1 MSSKDSRWA
10 GDTPS
15 VEPDP
20 KTYEEQH
27 LSEVIAKITTVKNE
41 LSARLTSIGSANLDR
56 LKDLKSDPE
65 TGTDFQMLLDQLH
78 EKNEAYGLKEKF
90 QRLEEY
96 EFLVGNPYFA
106 RIDIKEDGTDPPEQL
121 YIGKFGYTERVPVV
135 TDWRAS
141 VASIYYR
148 YRFPQKNVEYKTV
161 VGTEK
166 RDLLLKRTF
175 DIHQGQLVKLYN
187 NDIQFDEKDIIID
200 KIKTRTGGVLED
212 IIETIQQDQMDI
224 IEADPRQI
232 CIVQGCVGSGKSTVA
247 IHKLAHI
254 FFHFSNYIHP
264 EKSILI
270 VKNQILVGY
279 LATLFPKL
287 GIFDINFKTLRDLV
301 VNAVFREELPVK
313 IDLSIDQNTSE
324 YDLKKMTGI
333 LKSVEATHYVYEKK
347 IKEVFDKPEFAP
359 YGGFKYSTN
368 LTPYENICEIFD
380 DLSEEIESQK
390 EALKEN
396 PDSMRATIYK
406 DNIRQIRL
414 IVRRINDLKYKIKH
428 ETIGEFL
435 KEFNIVTS
443 VKLTYLQT
451 LIYIFIYGKLIG
463 FKKIQPYEYCV
474 IDEGQDFSLLEFAVL
489 TNFVLRGRFGIF
501 GDLNQ
506 GLNSDGIKDW
516 TEIKDVIVEAKTAN
530 VFKLETNFRSTKP
543 IIDVANGI
551 LGKYTSDYLP
561 KSVNRNGDS
570 PDIRLLDT
578 SREVLNNFSTLL
590 NEDISALSK
599 SIGIICYDQNYLNEA
614 EKIIANTK
622 VQPNLFVK
630 LDQTKR
636 INYVPKGVYLMDI
649 DDCKGLEFSKVYILG
664 LNLDKVDSPET
675 ARKAFVAVT
684 RAMNELVVLGT
695 K

>member
-1 MSSKDSRWA
+1 MNELNEIQEKR
-10 GDTPS
+10 
-15 VEPDP
+15 
-20 KTYEEQH
+20 H
-27 LSEVIAKITTVKNE
+27 LDEVINKITDAKNV
-41 LSARLTSIGSANLDR
+41 LRSKLTSIGGENLER
-56 LKDLKSDPE
+56 LKDLKADPE

-78 EKNEAYGLKEKF
+78 EKNESYGLKEKY

-96 EFLVGNPYFA
+96 EFLTGNPYFA
-106 RIDIKEDGTDPPEQL
+106 RIDIKEGEDAPEQL

-166 RDLLLKRTF
+166 RELLLKRTF

-200 KIKTRTGGVLED
+200 KINTRTGGVLED

-264 EKSILI
+264 EKSILV

-287 GIFDINFKTLRDLV
+287 GIFDINFKTLRDLI
-301 VNAVFREELPVK
+301 VNAVFREELPIK
-313 IDLSIDQNTSE
+313 TDLDKEQNTADYNLE
-324 YDLKKMTGI
+324 KITHI
-333 LKSVEATHYVYEKK
+333 LKNVEATHYTFERS
-347 IKEVFDKPEFAP
+347 IKEIFNKPEFIS

-368 LTPYENICEIFD
+368 LSPYENICEVFE
-380 DLSEEIESQK
+380 DLNEEIENQK
-390 EALKEN
+390 DALKEN
-396 PDSMRATIYK
+396 PNSMRALVYK

-414 IVRRINDLKYKIKH
+414 LIRRINDLKYKIKH
-428 ETIGEFL
+428 ETISEYL
-435 KEFNIVTS
+435 KEFNINTNS
-443 VKLTYLQT
+443 KLSYLET

-463 FKKIQPYEYCV
+463 FKVAQPYEYCI

-489 TNFVLRGRFGIF
+489 NNFVLRGRFGIF

-506 GLNSDGIKDW
+506 GLNSDGVKDW
-516 TEIKDVIVEAKTAN
+516 AEIKDVIPEAKTAN
-530 VFKLETNFRSTKP
+530 LFKLETNFRSTKP
-543 IIDVANGI
+543 IIDLANEI
-551 LGKYTSDYLP
+551 LGKYTNDYLP
-561 KSVNRNGDS
+561 KSVNRNGKS
-570 PDIRLLDT
+570 PDIQFL
-578 SREVLNNFSTLL
+578 SSSQEILNIFSDHIKR
-590 NEDISALSK
+590 DIDVVSK
-599 SIGIICYDQNYLNEA
+599 SIGIICFDEKYLAEA
-614 EKIIANTK
+614 EKLISTTK
-622 VQPNLFVK
+622 IQQKLFVK
-630 LDQTKR
+630 LDQTKK
-636 INYVPKGVYLMDI
+636 INYVPKGVYLMSTN
-649 DDCKGLEFSKVYILG
+649 DCKGLEFSKVYILG
-664 LNLDKVDSPET
+664 LNLGKIKSKEV

-684 RAMNELVVLGT
+684 RAMNELVVLGV

>member
-1 MSSKDSRWA
+1 MDQQEIKRL
-10 GDTPS
+10 
-15 VEPDP
+15 
-20 KTYEEQH
+20 EEQH
-27 LSEVIAKITTVKNE
+27 LAEVVAKVKNARDT
-41 LSARLTSIGSANLDR
+41 LKTRLTTIGKDNLER
-56 LKDLKSDPE
+56 LADLKSDPE

-78 EKNEAYGLKEKF
+78 EKNESYGLKEKI

-96 EFLVGNPYFA
+96 EFLTNNPYFA
-106 RIDIKEDGTDPPEQL
+106 RIDLKEGDDAPEQL
-121 YIGKFGYTERVPVV
+121 YIGKFGYTERSPVV

-141 VASIYYR
+141 VASVYYR
-148 YRFPQKNVEYKTV
+148 YRFPQKNVEYKV
-161 VGTEK
+161 VDGVEK
-166 RDLLLKRTF
+166 RELLLKRTF

-187 NDIQFDEKDIIID
+187 NDIQFDEKDIVID

-287 GIFDINFKTLRDLV
+287 GIFDIKFKTLRDLI
-301 VNAVFREELPVK
+301 VNAIFREELPIK
-313 IDLSIDQNTSE
+313 FDLDVDQNTDD
-324 YDLKKMTGI
+324 YDLRKITHI
-333 LKSVEATHYVYEKK
+333 LKSIESTHFTYENK
-347 IKEVFDKPEFAP
+347 IKQIFEKPDFAP
-359 YGGFKYSTN
+359 FGGFKYSTN
-368 LTPYENICEIFD
+368 LTPFENVNELFD
-380 DLSEEIESQK
+380 DLSEEIETQK

-396 PDSMRATIYK
+396 PGSMRAMIFR
-406 DNIRQIRL
+406 DNIQTLRAIIRK
-414 IVRRINDLKYKIKH
+414 INDLKSKLKE
-428 ETIGEFL
+428 ETINEFL
-435 KEFNIVTS
+435 KEFNINPNS
-443 VKLTYLQT
+443 KLSYLHT
-451 LIYIFIYGKLIG
+451 LIYVFIYGKLIG

-489 TNFVLRGRFGIF
+489 NNFVLRGRFGIF

-506 GLNSDGIKDW
+506 GLNSDGIKQW
-516 TEIKDVIVEAKTAN
+516 TDIKDVIPEARTAN
-530 VFKLETNFRSTKP
+530 LFKLETNFRSTKP
-543 IIDVANGI
+543 IIELANNV

-561 KSVNRNGDS
+561 KSVNRNGED
-570 PDIRLLDT
+570 PEIALLDT
-578 SREVLNNFSTLL
+578 KDEVVSAFSSLIK
-590 NEDISALSK
+590 EDIDNLSK
-599 SIGIICYDQNYLNEA
+599 SIGIICYDADYLTEA
-614 EKIIANTK
+614 EKIIKNSNMD
-622 VQPNLFVK
+622 QSLYVK

-636 INYVPKGVYLMDI
+636 ISYVPKGVYLMSI
-649 DDCKGLEFSKVYILG
+649 DDCKGLEFSKIYILG
-664 LNLDKVDSPET
+664 LNLGKIKSADA
-675 ARKAFVAVT
+675 ARHAFVAVT

>member
-1 MSSKDSRWA
+1 MD
-10 GDTPS
+10 
-15 VEPDP
+15 EHI
-20 KTYEEQH
+20 KTQEEQH
-27 LSEVIAKITTVKNE
+27 LTEVINKITVAVDVLRNK
-41 LSARLTSIGSANLDR
+41 LTSIGSENLER
-56 LKDLKSDPE
+56 LKDLKADPE

-78 EKNEAYGLKEKF
+78 EKNESYGLKEKY

-96 EFLVGNPYFA
+96 EFLANNPYFA
-106 RIDIKEDGTDPPEQL
+106 RIDIKEGEDAPEQL

-187 NDIQFDEKDIIID
+187 NDIQFDERNIIID

-264 EKSILI
+264 EKSILV

-287 GIFDINFKTLRDLV
+287 GIFDINFKTLRDLI
-301 VNAVFREELPVK
+301 VNAVFREELPIK
-313 IDLSIDQNTSE
+313 IDLDKDQNTND
-324 YDLKKMTGI
+324 YDLKRITHI
-333 LKSVEATHYVYEKK
+333 LKNIEATHYEYEGK
-347 IKEVFDKPEFAP
+347 IRGIFERPDSAS
-359 YGGFKYSTN
+359 YGGFKYSNN
-368 LTPYENICEIFD
+368 LTPYENICEIYD
-380 DLSEEIESQK
+380 DLNEEIENQK
-390 EALKEN
+390 DALKEN
-396 PDSMRATIYK
+396 PHSMRALIYK
-406 DNIRQIRL
+406 DNIKQIKT
-414 IVRRINDLKYKIKH
+414 IVRRINDLKYNIKH
-428 ETIGEFL
+428 ETISVYL
-435 KEFNIVTS
+435 KEFNIS
-443 VKLTYLQT
+443 INSKLSYLQT
-451 LIYIFIYGKLIG
+451 LVYIFIYGKLIG
-463 FKKIQPYEYCV
+463 FKKVQPHEYCI

-489 TNFVLRGRFGIF
+489 NNFVLRGRFGIF

-516 TEIKDVIVEAKTAN
+516 AEIKDVIPEAKTAN
-530 VFKLETNFRSTKP
+530 LFKLETNFRSTKP
-543 IIDVANGI
+543 IIDLANEI
-551 LGKYTSDYLP
+551 LCKYTNDYLP
-561 KSVNRNGDS
+561 KSVNRNGS
-570 PDIRLLDT
+570 NPDIQFLNSSQEILDIFADHIK
-578 SREVLNNFSTLL
+578 R
-590 NEDISALSK
+590 DIGVLSK
-599 SIGIICYDQNYLNEA
+599 SIGIICFDKAYLSEA
-614 EKIIANTK
+614 EKIISSTK
-622 VQPNLFVK
+622 IQQNLFVK

-636 INYVPKGVYLMDI
+636 INYVPKGVYLMDT

-664 LNLDKVDSPET
+664 LNLDKIKSKEV

-684 RAMNELVVLGT
+684 RAMNELVVLGV